1 MSARRVPL
9 RTLVAILAG
18 VACCL
23 GALAPS
29 AAARA
34 SDGGVDGAVPA
45 QGRAGQAQGTG
56 TGVAEAPSGAPLS
69 TGGLDGAST
78 AGGEE
83 AAGGTPQSEVDPL
96 VSNGLGSPS
105 CRGALAS
112 ELSVAD
118 RRDCETSGFAAAPA
132 PTADYGIDVH
142 IDNSVLNPGSWGATI
157 VQNLFVTPLWM
168 GLVWAVHALVVMLEW
183 SFTIDLLDSAAA
195 AGVGSG
201 LRQMQATF
209 TDPWLALALA
219 VASVLALY
227 HGLVRRRVADTL
239 GEVLLMVAM
248 MVGGV
253 WITAD
258 PTGTVG
264 ALGDW
269 ANQAS
274 LGTLAVAARGNP
286 SSPGRALDTS
296 LEKIFAT
303 AIEVP
308 WCYLEFGDV
317 GWCREPSRMDP
328 RLRAAAVKI
337 AAQQVVQLSCEPSST
352 VLAPCAP
359 ASSAET
365 AAVAHSSELLRA
377 ARSNG
382 GLFLALPANGPARNS
397 INDEGSLLR
406 VLCQSDEATS
416 CRGPTAAQ
424 AAFRTSSGTLW
435 RIGGVL
441 LIAAGLLGMLLL
453 LGFVAIRLLT
463 AAVFSLLY
471 LLLAPAMVLAPAF
484 GDGGRSV
491 FRRWAARLLAA
502 VVSKLVFSFL
512 LGVVFAVI
520 WVLAELQA
528 LGWWTQWL
536 LMSSFWWGAFAHRHQ
551 AVGLAEGAVE
561 HHRPV
566 SGRLGG
572 QALARRIGGAIESN
586 QVLAAARRVKARKR
600 EPGPDVQRRSQ
611 IVQAGRRL
619 AQAGGDQ
626 QVRRALDEDYRAA
639 GERAQQAPSINR
651 GLSAKRTQLERLGR
665 ERDAALAVGD
675 RRRAAK
681 LSSRESRVRGEVENE
696 QASLNRSRQL
706 AGEGERL
713 GRRKGGVTYA
723 RERMDEQRRFLDAQ
737 AALPKAA
744 RARGAEQRRDYTA
757 LAALAGYRHGEYE
770 RLDPPGQRAA
780 RLEIDRELALR
791 KELSETAR
799 DFARDSAPSLGRRDR
814 RRVDRGFDGALAERM
829 RDGGH
834 QMPASREKRSPL
846 EQWRRDG
853 ARRQAA
859 AERTTA
865 TERSSVMDDARE
877 VAARRKRQLGRD
889 RP

>member
-1 MSARRVPL
+1 
-9 RTLVAILAG
+9 
-18 VACCL
+18 
-23 GALAPS
+23 
-29 AAARA
+29 
-34 SDGGVDGAVPA
+34 VPA
-45 QGRAGQAQGTG
+45 RGRTGQAQGTG
-56 TGVAEAPSGAPLS
+56 SAAAPSSPPLS
-69 TGGLDGAST
+69 TGEPGGANA

-83 AAGGTPQSEVDPL
+83 AAGGTPQSEADPL

-112 ELSVAD
+112 ELSAAD
-118 RRDCETSGFAAAPA
+118 QRDCETSGFAAAPA

-142 IDNSVLNPGSWGATI
+142 IDNSVLNPSSWGSTI
-157 VQNLFVTPLWM
+157 VQDLFVTPLWM

-239 GEVLLMVAM
+239 GEVLLMGTM
-248 MVGGV
+248 MVAGIWV
-253 WITAD
+253 TTD

-264 ALGDW
+264 ALGEW

-286 SSPGRALDTS
+286 SSPGRALGTS

-328 RLRAAAVKI
+328 RLRAAALKI
-337 AAQQVVQLSCEPSST
+337 ATQQVGQLGCEPSST
-352 VLAPCAP
+352 ALAPCAP
-359 ASSAET
+359 ASSAQT
-365 AAVAHSSELLRA
+365 AAVEHSSELLRTA
-377 ARSNG
+377 KSNG
-382 GLFLALPANGPARNS
+382 ALFLALPANGPARNS

-406 VLCQSDEATS
+406 ALCQSDEAMS

-424 AAFRTSSGTLW
+424 AEFRTPSGTLW

-491 FRRWAARLLAA
+491 FRRWAARLLGA

-520 WVLAELQA
+520 GVLADLQA

-536 LMSSFWWGAFAHRHQ
+536 LMSSFWWGAFAHRHH
-551 AVGLAEGAVE
+551 AVGLTEGALE
-561 HHRPV
+561 HQRPA

-572 QALARRIGGAIESN
+572 QALARRIGGAIEGN
-586 QVLAAARRVKARKR
+586 QVLAAARRVKARQRKA
-600 EPGPDVQRRSQ
+600 GPDVQRRSQ

-619 AQAGGDQ
+619 AQAGGDE
-626 QVRRALDEDYRAA
+626 QVRRALAEDYRAA
-639 GERAQQAPSINR
+639 GERAKRAPSIDR
-651 GLSAKRTQLERLGR
+651 SLSAKRTQLERIGR
-665 ERDAALAVGD
+665 ERAGALTVGD
-675 RRRAAK
+675 RRRAVE
-681 LSSRESRVRGEVENE
+681 LGSRESRVRGELENE
-696 QASLNRSRQL
+696 QESLNRSRRL

-713 GRRKGGVTYA
+713 RHRKGSEAYS
-723 RERMDEQRRFLDAQ
+723 RERMDEQRHFLDAQ
-737 AALPKAA
+737 AALPAAA
-744 RARGAEQRRDYTA
+744 RARGPEQRRDYAA

-770 RLDPPGQRAA
+770 RLDPPEQRAA

-791 KELSETAR
+791 KELSETSR
-799 DFARDSAPSLGRRDR
+799 DFAQDSAPRLGRRDR
-814 RRVDRGFDGALAERM
+814 RRVDRGFDSALQERM
-829 RDGGH
+829 RDAGH
-834 QMPASREKRSPL
+834 QMPASRGKRSAL
-846 EQWRRDG
+846 EEWRREG
-853 ARRQAA
+853 VRHQAA
-859 AERTTA
+859 AERA
-865 TERSSVMDDARE
+865 AASERSSVMDDARE
-877 VAARRKRQLGRD
+877 VAARRKRQLGKD
-889 RP
+889 QP